1 MALHGEITDFL
12 GALGSKN
19 GSAEIARTF
28 ALSALP
34 SSVDEYR
41 EDGVLVKYLSA
52 NDAGAGAD
60 RDEVRAVMGQ
70 EPERT
75 GGAFDRWQVGERFVH
90 FEFAGPGG
98 TLSLISLMTEA
109 HDAHDRAHRR
119 SLAPPSVTAPRL
131 DERERPASEG
141 SGAGLSALG
150 VRRPRASAP
159 ARTRAS
165 CAPR

>member
-1 MALHGEITDFL
+1 MALHGEISEFL

-41 EDGVLVKYLSA
+41 EDGVSVKYLSA
-52 NDAGAGAD
+52 NDAGTVYLFEDDVLTTVFLHPAGDGGDIQRYPSRDSLIEGLGAGAG

-98 TLSLISLMTEA
+98 TLSLVSLMTEA
-109 HDAHDRAHRR
+109 
-119 SLAPPSVTAPRL
+119 P
-131 DERERPASEG
+131 
-141 SGAGLSALG
+141 
-150 VRRPRASAP
+150 
-159 ARTRAS
+159 
-165 CAPR
+165 